1 MSVLDWSV
9 IAGGVVL
16 TAFLMWYFFGPKKS
30 RRADVA
36 DGVQEVTV
44 TVRGGYS
51 PDLIE
56 VQAGMP
62 VRLLFDRQESGD
74 CSSRVMFPDFKINQ
88 GLPANTVTAV
98 EFTPTSAGE
107 YGFACAMNMLQGR
120 VRVVGEPGTEAAG
133 VGTAVAV
140 AERPSA
146 HDHHGA
152 PASELGHGEL
162 VDGVQVAEVRI
173 RGGYHPPGPAAGPR
187 CTGTAG
193 PGPAGERGVL

>member
-1 MSVLDWSV
+1 PRSPSLFPYTTLFRSWSV

-74 CSSRVMFPDFKINQ
+74 RSEEH
-88 GLPANTVTAV
+88 T
-98 EFTPTSAGE
+98 
-107 YGFACAMNMLQGR
+107 
-120 VRVVGEPGTEAAG
+120 
-133 VGTAVAV
+133 
-140 AERPSA
+140 
-146 HDHHGA
+146 
-152 PASELGHGEL
+152 SELQSRFDL
-162 VDGVQVAEVRI
+162 
-173 RGGYHPPGPAAGPR
+173 
-187 CTGTAG
+187 
-193 PGPAGERGVL
+193 

>member
-9 IAGGVVL
+9 IASGVVL

-51 PDLIE
+51 TDLIE

-98 EFTPTSAGE
+98 EVTPTSAGE
-107 YGFACAMNMLQGR
+107 YGFACGMNMLQGR
-120 VRVVGEPGTEAAG
+120 VRVVGEPGTESAG
-133 VGTAVAV
+133 AGTAVAV
-140 AERPSA
+140 AERPG
-146 HDHHGA
+146 HDHGGVVTRDQHHHGT
-152 PASELGHGEL
+152 PSSEVGQDRKSTRLNSSH
-162 VDGVQVAEVRI
+162 VAISYAV
-173 RGGYHPPGPAAGPR
+173 
-187 CTGTAG
+187 
-193 PGPAGERGVL
+193 

>member
-1 MSVLDWSV
+1 P
-9 IAGGVVL
+9 
-16 TAFLMWYFFGPKKS
+16 T
-30 RRADVA
+30 RRSSDL
-36 DGVQEVTV
+36 
-44 TVRGGYS
+44 RGGYS

-107 YGFACAMNMLQGR
+107 YGFACGMNMLQGR
-120 VRVVGEPGTEAAG
+120 VRVVGEQSPESTGG
-133 VGTAVAV
+133 GTAVAL
-140 AERPSA
+140 AERPD
-146 HDHHGA
+146 HDHHSTPSDEVG
-152 PASELGHGEL
+152 LGEL

-173 RGGYHPPGPAAGPR
+173 RGGYHPQVLRLDPG
-187 CTGTAG
+187 
-193 PGPAGERGVL
+193 